1 MNKEQRMLK
10 WNKKTEKKMKYL
22 KLIKYQNL
30 LLLATMLLVFR
41 YLFLTQ
47 SYIDLALTDFNYFLL
62 VLSTVC
68 IAAGGAVMQH
78 IVNQEEDEIIH
89 PQSRL
94 AGNTITETSAYNWYI
109 GLTIVGVGIG
119 FYLANVIY
127 KPTFAS
133 LFVLVA
139 TLLYVQATNLKQ
151 IPFINNCITA
161 LLVAIPIVT
170 IALFDVFQATDAT
183 NKVRMGE
190 VFGILIDYAIFSF
203 FLVLLKELV
212 NDLKNKQNDEM
223 VGNTTLAT
231 RLGLLKTKIIVGVFV
246 ILILA
251 MILYYCKNYLFEL
264 NLALYYILI
273 TMVGPLLLVGLKL
286 INSTNAK
293 EFIVL
298 NRVLQF
304 VLITSL
310 FSIAVIIYSIQ
321 HA

>member
-1 MNKEQRMLK
+1 MI
-10 WNKKTEKKMKYL
+10 YL

-30 LLLATMLLVFR
+30 LLLVMMQLVFR

-78 IVNQEEDEIIH
+78 IMNQEEDEIKQPKH
-89 PQSRL
+89 RL
-94 AGNTITETSAYNWYI
+94 VGTTISEAAAYNWYI

-151 IPFINNCITA
+151 IPLLGNCITA
-161 LLVAIPIVT
+161 LLVAISIVV
-170 IALFDVFQATDAT
+170 IALFDIFPATDIS
-183 NKVRMGE
+183 NKVRMSE
-190 VFGILIDYAIFSF
+190 VFGILIDYA
-203 FLVLLKELV
+203 VLGFGLTLIKELLR
-212 NDLKNKQNDEM
+212 DLKNRATDDM
-223 VGNTTLAT
+223 LGNNTVVT
-231 RLGLLKTKIIVGVFV
+231 RFGLNKAKSLLGVIIVVVLG
-246 ILILA
+246 A
-251 MILYYCKNYLFEL
+251 ILYYCNTFLFEL
-264 NLALYYILI
+264 TIALSFILL
-273 TMVGPLLLVGLKL
+273 TMVGPLLFMGIK
-286 INSTNAK
+286 
-293 EFIVL
+293 
-298 NRVLQF
+298 
-304 VLITSL
+304 LITSTTQKEFALLERTLQVVL
-310 FSIAVIIYSIQ
+310 FCSILSVAVIVYSLK